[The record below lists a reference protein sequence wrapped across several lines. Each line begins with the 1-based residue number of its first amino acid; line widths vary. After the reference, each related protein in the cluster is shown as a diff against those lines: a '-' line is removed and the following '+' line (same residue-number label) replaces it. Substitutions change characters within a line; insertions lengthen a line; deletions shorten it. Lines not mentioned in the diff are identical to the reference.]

1 MMGLA
6 DLHIHSIHSYD
17 ATSSI
22 PAILKYA
29 ADHTE
34 LNVLAVT
41 DHDSISG
48 VRQAVDLAPHYG
60 LEVIPGCEIS
70 TSQGHLIALFIE
82 ELIPSELSLQ
92 ETLIRVGEQ
101 GGLCI
106 APHPTARG
114 TSSLSFEAIKKVLS
128 DSDARRVL
136 VGIEVFN
143 GGLVYTRS
151 NHFTAEAARELP
163 LAQIG
168 SSDAHI
174 LGMIGHGTTR
184 FAGTTAGDL
193 RQALLNR
200 TTCAVQNGHLTGM
213 QVIREWLPRYLL
225 RTLGWVSWNDHPQKP
240 LTLKRLSHALTAQP
254 VCQSAA

>member
-1 MMGLA
+1 MGLA

-29 ADHTE
+29 ADHTG

-41 DHDSISG
+41 DHDSVSG
-48 VRQAVDLAPHYG
+48 VRQAMDLAPHYG

-70 TSQGHLIALFIE
+70 TSEGHLIALFIE
-82 ELIPSELSLQ
+82 QLIPAELSLK
-92 ETLIRVGEQ
+92 ETLLRVGEL

-114 TSSLSFEAIKKVLS
+114 TSSLSFEAIKKALT
-128 DSDARRVL
+128 DSVTRQVL
-136 VGIEVFN
+136 VGIEVYN

-151 NHFTAEAARELP
+151 NSITAEAARELP

-174 LGMIGHGTTR
+174 LGMIGHGTTL
-184 FAGTTAGDL
+184 FSGTTADDL
-193 RQALLNR
+193 RQTLLNR
-200 TTCAVQNGHLTGM
+200 STCAIQNGHLTGI
-213 QVIREWLPRYLL
+213 QVIREWLPHYML
-225 RTLGWVSWNDHPQKP
+225 RMLGWVSWNDHPQKP
-240 LTLKRLSHALTAQP
+240 LTLKRLNHALTAQP
-254 VCQSAA
+254 VCLSAA